1 MERMQNCAHVR
12 CTCHMRFRSYDHTLA
27 HFWNELI
34 TSYRTAYAMS
44 FEHDATFR
52 RTVLSDLMQTDPGM
66 RQSVNGLVSHHYIF
80 WNQVTVPH
88 RTAVPCLLTMK

>member
-1 MERMQNCAHVR
+1 MERVRNSVHVR
-12 CTCHMRFRSYDHTLA
+12 CTCHMCFWSYEHTPA
-27 HFWNELI
+27 HFLNELI

-66 RQSVNGLVSHHYIF
+66 RQSVNGLVSRHYNF
-80 WNQVTVPH
+80 LESGNCYLSNAMCHVS
-88 RTAVPCLLTMK
+88 